1 MRANAPTTSRR
12 KEKDT
17 VESMYLLDELL
28 GSTTT
33 SSSTTRECVCPQQDK
48 RERDSTFQV
57 CKGNTRPC
65 VHGGNRW
72 LLAGFLSPPP
82 DQTAY
87 QAGALGVEW
96 DEKAGDTHE
105 GEIKML

>member
-1 MRANAPTTSRR
+1 MDEREREREGMPLYSLPSCSCEHWTAVRANAPTTSRR

-48 RERDSTFQV
+48 REREIALFKST
-57 CKGNTRPC
+57 
-65 VHGGNRW
+65 
-72 LLAGFLSPPP
+72 
-82 DQTAY
+82 
-87 QAGALGVEW
+87 
-96 DEKAGDTHE
+96 KAIQGRARRQ
-105 GEIKML
+105 